1 MKKQLLQ
8 LFLLV
13 CTLGFSQTD
22 SLKIQNYINQN
33 REKLGLTSSETKQW
47 TIQSQTSSETTGI
60 VNYLVMQTF
69 NNIKIDNSYIYF
81 WIKKG
86 EVINEPEGFVRNI
99 SSKVNSVNPTNGVV
113 ESFSLVQN
121 KLGEKVFSTSII
133 SSNNNKFKLSNG
145 ELDDDPISAEL
156 VYFKNQEGNLILSWS
171 YEFYTQNSQHL
182 WKIKIDATSGEILEK
197 YDLVHNCAFRPKD
210 IQHNCS
216 SANKIVD
223 FSNKMFKSTSIE
235 MLTPG
240 TTNYRV
246 VPWNYESPNHSPRI
260 LAVNPE
266 ATTALAPSTNG
277 ASPNGWHNATA
288 SIGGSTTVYNFTRG
302 NNVFAYSD
310 FNNDNPSSAVAILG
324 ITSYAPPTSGTYP
337 NLTFDHAYGGTGVTA
352 SSYINAATTNLF
364 YMNNIMHDLWYQYGF
379 TESNRNFQAVNYG
392 RGGSQGDYVLAESQD
407 GSQATTPSFNNAN
420 FATPSDGS
428 RPRMQMYLWNVGP
441 TPKFLTINSPV
452 SIAGEY
458 DASNNVFSPGN
469 VALMPSPGVTQDLV
483 LFDDGSPDNS
493 DGCSAAVNGAALN
506 GKIAVIR
513 RGVCT
518 FVEKVKFAQDAGAVA
533 VIIVN
538 NDTVNPNQ
546 LVNMSGAD
554 ATITIP
560 AIFVSYNVGE
570 AIIAEMSLGTVNGK
584 IKNDPTG
591 FINSDGDFDN
601 GIIAHEYTH
610 RISTR
615 LVGGGA
621 GMSGSAEQPGEGWSD
636 WAWLVMQIKPGDT
649 RFDAKGIATFAV
661 NQAVTGNGI
670 REYRYSTDMSVNP
683 HTFGDTNSQW
693 YTDTT
698 LGTDRVDVHG
708 LGSIWCVMLWDL
720 TWNYIDK
727 YGYDP
732 NIYNGTGG
740 NNKVMRL
747 VLDAMKL
754 TPANPSLVQCRN
766 AIIQADLNTTN
777 GQDYCMIWETFARRG
792 LGVNAT
798 SGSVSGVAGVQDQVE
813 DFTTPVPGSTPATG
827 SNCTLSTVNF
837 DNSSLIKI
845 YPNPSKGIVNISIHN
860 YSGYINVNVYDING
874 RNVYSNSDEF
884 SENKSINLQ
893 GLQSGFYFV
902 KIEGEDGLSH
912 SEKIVLN

>member
-1 MKKQLLQ
+1 
-8 LFLLV
+8 
-13 CTLGFSQTD
+13 
-22 SLKIQNYINQN
+22 
-33 REKLGLTSSETKQW
+33 
-47 TIQSQTSSETTGI
+47 
-60 VNYLVMQTF
+60 MQTF

-610 RISTR
+610 GISTR